1 LNIKKLYKLFIHY
14 LDKNY
19 SDSYKLGFTA
29 FYIHYIKNCNIK
41 FRNPRKD
48 IYDFCFKVAQIGI
61 NKLESDYKNA
71 YLSHLEKINQ
81 YKNFKKNIIENFSKT
96 YDTLIIE
103 FDYCQSKPL
112 PKLPNNIF
120 NYSSSLQFNAF
131 NARIHNN
138 NKSFM
143 YYFVEEQFPKGP
155 NSVTS
160 FLHDI
165 F

>member
-1 LNIKKLYKLFIHY
+1 M
-14 LDKNY
+14 
-19 SDSYKLGFTA
+19 
-29 FYIHYIKNCNIK
+29 C
-41 FRNPRKD
+41 
-48 IYDFCFKVAQIGI
+48 DFCFKVTQIGI